1 MDPKPSH
8 GAACAYYS
16 DPVFELPCTCGL
28 DALIWERDGLRID
41 KATLELRVREL
52 EHDLNNARTSA
63 LLLME
68 RIKR

>member
-1 MDPKPSH
+1 MPDLTHDEIQS
-8 GAACAYYS
+8 
-16 DPVFELPCTCGL
+16 
-28 DALIWERDGLRID
+28 LIWERDGLRID

-63 LLLME
+63 LLLMD